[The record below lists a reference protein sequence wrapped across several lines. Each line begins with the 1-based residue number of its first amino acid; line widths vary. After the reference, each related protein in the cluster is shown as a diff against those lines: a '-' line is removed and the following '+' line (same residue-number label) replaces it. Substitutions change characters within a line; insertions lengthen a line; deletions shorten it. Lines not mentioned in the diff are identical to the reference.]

1 MLCGDREAWHGVGG
15 GRGFKREGTYVP
27 MGVPVDVWR
36 SQHNTAKQLSSN
48 KKLDKKPRGN
58 IVTSSVKALR
68 KGLKEDVLP
77 LQTGGDAQTEE
88 PPGLSPLAQFMEP

>member
-1 MLCGDREAWHGVGG
+1 M
-15 GRGFKREGTYVP
+15 P

-88 PPGLSPLAQFMEP
+88 PPGLSPLAQFTEPYCLRNVPQQPSPKETLHCFVY